1 MDTLFCDSD
10 TQIIENA
17 HENKNIKIKGIID
30 TSNNPINFEKWT
42 DLFTKWLEKHKWCF
56 GGITSEYDDK

>member
-30 TSNNPINFEKWT
+30 TSNNPVNF
-42 DLFTKWLEKHKWCF
+42 
-56 GGITSEYDDK
+56 